1 MEHQCSSL
9 RNGLNLGVSGMALRS
24 VDDQDLLENINL
36 NFAEAAFLCEALRAL
51 WLSPQFTERMW
62 SEMLEVSRV
71 EGLDEKWA
79 TSGDALSERLGKMNP
94 HEAFAL
100 VRAAIKFG
108 QRRNEP
114 TARLLRDL
122 GLLPPQETSLKPVGP
137 PTTGST
143 RQ

>member
-1 MEHQCSSL
+1 
-9 RNGLNLGVSGMALRS
+9 MALRS
-24 VDDQDLLENINL
+24 ADDHDLLENINL

-71 EGLDEKWA
+71 EGLDQKWA

-94 HEAFAL
+94 QEAFAL

-122 GLLPPQETSLKPVGP
+122 GLLPSPSQEAALKPAGSN
-137 PTTGST
+137 TTASP